1 MAKKL
6 KENVVEKCGEVIEKK
21 LDKKCAGQKISLFF
35 NDNRS
40 DFQSD
45 EERSYNCYNKKFEI
59 WIAEEV
65 NRARNWVCEK

>member
-6 KENVVEKCGEVIEKK
+6 RENVAEKCGEVIEKK
-21 LDKKCAGQKISLFF
+21 LDKKCAGQKNITFLQRQQI
-35 NDNRS
+35 N
-40 DFQSD
+40 QLD